1 MSKVQDQ
8 ENIIPNNKSGQYCID
23 YDCTLSTFTYNEYD
37 IIAVTAGI
45 TQIHGTFLK
54 HLLMLTLFLFSTEGE
69 QNRKTTKNQNFD
81 CTLKSKHCLTFLE
94 CYVTK
99 I

>member
-45 TQIHGTFLK
+45 NQIHGTFLK
-54 HLLMLTLFLFSTEGE
+54 HLLMMTLFLFSTEGE
-69 QNRKTTKNQNFD
+69 QRRKKQQKIRILTTPSSPNTVQLFWNA
-81 CTLKSKHCLTFLE
+81 T
-94 CYVTK
+94 
-99 I
+99 

>member
-23 YDCTLSTFTYNEYD
+23 YDYTLSTFTYNEYD

-54 HLLMLTLFLFSTEGE
+54 HLLMMTLFLFSTEGE
-69 QNRKTTKNQNFD
+69 QRRKTTKNQNFD
-81 CTLKSKHCLTFLE
+81 YTLKSKHCSTILE
-94 CYVTK
+94 CYVT
-99 I
+99 